1 MFSVA
6 EQSLCY
12 LSSPADELIR
22 ALSEKSE
29 LSELEFLRT
38 CYAEMND
45 GKDFRTAWSGAV
57 GKRENVRYLD
67 RDDVSLLLSFG
78 ENFGTTDSDGQVA
91 NCRLHST
98 LVDDRLV
105 QARKKRDSCA
115 SLSCG
120 MGVLCGIGLMIIFF

>member
-1 MFSVA
+1 MLSVA

-12 LSSPADELIR
+12 LSSPADELMR
-22 ALSEKSE
+22 SLSEKSE
-29 LSELEFLRT
+29 LSELKFLRT
-38 CYAEMND
+38 CYAEMC
-45 GKDFRTAWSGAV
+45 GGEDFRTAWSGSV
-57 GKRENVRYLD
+57 GERDNVRYLD

-91 NCRLHST
+91 NCKLHSS
-98 LVDDRLV
+98 LVDDRL
-105 QARKKRDSCA
+105 ARARRKRDSCA